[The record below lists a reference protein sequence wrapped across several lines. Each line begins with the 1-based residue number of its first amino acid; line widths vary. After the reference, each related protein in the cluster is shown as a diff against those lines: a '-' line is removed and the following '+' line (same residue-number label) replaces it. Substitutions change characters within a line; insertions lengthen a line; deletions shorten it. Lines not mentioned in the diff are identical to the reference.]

1 MLLRDIQAML
11 YDLGVQERLFLLS
24 FPKGAPDVSAMIT
37 VQPGALDAPQVGDLI
52 LTVFAR
58 APLEEDAELMAVN
71 HRKLINGVTNYNLPD
86 TQIILIRSQ
95 GKVPRFA
102 GEDEKGLIYYENNFR
117 LLTADC

>member
-1 MLLRDIQAML
+1 MLLKDLQGML
-11 YDLGVQERLFLLS
+11 YDLGVTERLFLLS
-24 FPKGAPDVSAMIT
+24 FPEEAPDQSAMIT
-37 VQPGALDAPQVGDLI
+37 AQPGALDGPQVGDLI
-52 LTVFAR
+52 LTVFTR

-71 HRKLINGVTNYNLPD
+71 HRKLLTGVTNYNLPD

-102 GEDEKGLIYYENNFR
+102 GKDEKGLIYYENNFR